1 MALPWVVAL
10 LPFADDSLPD
20 PVPAEN
26 DVTAG
31 WTALL
36 VFVGL
41 IIAVVVLG
49 VSLTKQLRKARA
61 ARDAGVYG
69 DPPVDVPDA
78 ANGADVSP
86 EPPSAAPR

>member
-10 LPFADDSLPD
+10 LPFADGSKPD
-20 PVPAEN
+20 PVPTDN

-31 WTALL
+31 WTALI

-49 VSLTKQLRKARA
+49 VSLAKQLRKAQA

-69 DPPVDVPDA
+69 DPPAAVPDE
-78 ANGADVSP
+78 ADVSP

>member
-10 LPFADDSLPD
+10 LPFADGSNPD
-20 PVPAEN
+20 PVPTDN

-49 VSLTKQLRKARA
+49 VSLAKQLRKAKA

-69 DPPVDVPDA
+69 DPPA
-78 ANGADVSP
+78 AAPNEADVSP

>member
-1 MALPWVVAL
+1 MALPWSVAL
-10 LPFADDSLPD
+10 LPFADGSNPD

-41 IIAVVVLG
+41 IVAVVVLG
-49 VSLTKQLRKARA
+49 VSLAKQLRKARA

-69 DPPVDVPDA
+69 DPPVA
-78 ANGADVSP
+78 AHDESDVSP

>member
-1 MALPWVVAL
+1 MALLWVVAL
-10 LPFADDSLPD
+10 LPFADGSNPD
-20 PVPAEN
+20 PVPVDD

-49 VSLTKQLRKARA
+49 VSLAKQLRKAKA

-69 DPPVDVPDA
+69 DPPVAAPDPA
-78 ANGADVSP
+78 ERSDVSP

>member
-10 LPFADDSLPD
+10 LPFADGSNPD
-20 PVPAEN
+20 PVPADN

-49 VSLTKQLRKARA
+49 VSLAKQLRKAKA

-69 DPPVDVPDA
+69 DPPAAVPDE
-78 ANGADVSP
+78 ADVSP

>member
-10 LPFADDSLPD
+10 LPFADGSTPD
-20 PVPAEN
+20 PVPTDN

-49 VSLTKQLRKARA
+49 VSLAKQLRKAQA

-69 DPPVDVPDA
+69 DPPAAVPDD
-78 ANGADVSP
+78 ADVSP

>member
-10 LPFADDSLPD
+10 LPFADDSFPD

-36 VFVGL
+36 IFVGL
-41 IIAVVVLG
+41 IIAVVILG
-49 VSLTKQLRKARA
+49 RSLAKQLRRAQA

-69 DPPVDVPDA
+69 DPPA
-78 ANGADVSP
+78 AAPEEDDVSP

>member
-10 LPFADDSLPD
+10 LPFADGSNPD
-20 PVPAEN
+20 PVPVDN

-41 IIAVVVLG
+41 IVAVVVLG
-49 VSLTKQLRKARA
+49 LSLVKQLRKAQA

-69 DPPVDVPDA
+69 DPPA
-78 ANGADVSP
+78 AAADDADVSP